1 MFNFIVCATAYTTK
15 PVAGVLAPLGFFD
28 PLKFSSKVSEGR
40 FKFYQEAEI
49 KHGRVAM
56 LASIGF
62 PVAEQYHPLWGGNN
76 DAPSYIS
83 FQSSPLQTFWF
94 DVLLLIAVFE
104 VFSVFAFNNP
114 FEGYEPWTIK
124 DKHEPGNFN
133 FDPLNL
139 KPIGDEKYQNM
150 KSKEINNGRVAM
162 GAITI
167 MVLQELFTGSKLF

>member
-1 MFNFIVCATAYTTK
+1 MLNFIVCIAAYTK
-15 PVAGVLAPLGFFD
+15 PTPGVNSPLGFFD

-83 FQSSPLQTFWF
+83 FQASPLQTFWL
-94 DVLLLIAVFE
+94 DVLLLIAIFE
-104 VFSVFAFNNP
+104 VFSIFTFNSP

-124 DKHEPGNFN
+124 DVHEPGNFN

-139 KPIGDEKYQNM
+139 KPAGDDNYVNM
-150 KSKEINNGRVAM
+150 KSKEINNGRLAM
-162 GAITI
+162 GAIVV
-167 MVLQELFTGSKLF
+167 MVLQELITGNKLF